1 MSIAFQ
7 SLDQWSKVL
16 GVGSNPSLK
25 PLHVGDEIERWI
37 TLIDNSVNINVD
49 IAIFSETGNYEIGF
63 AVRDSSRRLLVAATR
78 LHSGSVELMVVEAL
92 RIKEVLKSSSV
103 LNALKEKGIDLAVAS
118 RTPTPKVASAFLKT
132 LAIDSIFLAK
142 EIYPSSTHKT
152 KHFQEIHNKTG
163 VPFSSMLFFD
173 DEDRNIRAVSK
184 MGVTCILVENGVNL
198 GALRQEH
205 ENMRLEF
212 PLARHPCPAGQGAV
226 EEGDSGRE
234 RRGYGGPRGDFSN
247 GEGGE
252 GERSHRPFERRS
264 GTGRGSEF
272 KREEAVNETEKNFG
286 DENPK
291 GEGGAAAD
299 GNKEAPPT
307 EQEEK
312 EPEDKEMTLEEYQK
326 VLEEKRKALQ
336 ALKAEERKVDTKEFA
351 SMQQISSKKENQ
363 DIFIKLGSEK
373 DKKKQAAE
381 RDERAKKSVS
391 INEFLKPAEG
401 ERYFTPGGRGR
412 GRGRGGSRG
421 GGFAGN
427 YQSSNVS
434 APSIEDPGHFPTLGG
449 K

>member
-1 MSIAFQ
+1 M
-7 SLDQWSKVL
+7 D
-16 GVGSNPSLK
+16 GSSLK
-25 PLHVGDEIERWI
+25 D
-37 TLIDNSVNINVD
+37 VD
-49 IAIFSETGNYEIGF
+49 IDKEKKSKTACISKRSGLSKPSSDDRCSKKMKSVVVDEDDFDSECDEAPIVLPKKIKPLPPAQ
-63 AVRDSSRRLLVAATR
+63 AVRESKNEPGRGGRGYGR
-78 LHSGSVELMVVEAL
+78 GRGGSGGFN
-92 RIKEVLKSSSV
+92 R
-103 LNALKEKGIDLAVAS
+103 G
-118 RTPTPKVASAFLKT
+118 
-132 LAIDSIFLAK
+132 
-142 EIYPSSTHKT
+142 
-152 KHFQEIHNKTG
+152 
-163 VPFSSMLFFD
+163 FSNS
-173 DEDRNIRAVSK
+173 EQS
-184 MGVTCILVENGVNL
+184 
-198 GALRQEH
+198 
-205 ENMRLEF
+205 
-212 PLARHPCPAGQGAV
+212 PAGQGAV

-252 GERSHRPFERRS
+252 GERSRRPFERRS

-299 GNKEAPPT
+299 GNEEAPLT

-312 EPEDKEMTLEEYQK
+312 EHEDKEMTLEEYQK

-336 ALKAEERKVDTKEFA
+336 TLKAEERKVDTKEFA

-373 DKKKQAAE
+373 DKKKETAE

-401 ERYFTPGGRGR
+401 ERYFTSGGRGR